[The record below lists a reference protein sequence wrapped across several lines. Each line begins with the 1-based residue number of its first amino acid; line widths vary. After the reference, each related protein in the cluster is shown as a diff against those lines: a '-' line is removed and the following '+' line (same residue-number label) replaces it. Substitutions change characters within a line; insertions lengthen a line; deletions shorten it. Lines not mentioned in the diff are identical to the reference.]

1 MCYLLLYILLLH
13 LLWTQNTL
21 LVFLLFQLSFK
32 EVQKSVLHGI
42 TCLPFSFFIF
52 PLCRIR
58 LKFTFPFTFLL
69 SFCCSVAQA
78 CLTLCNPMDCSSP
91 GFPVLPISQSLLKLM
106 SIESVMASNHL
117 IFCCLLLSCPPSF
130 QALGSF
136 PMSWL
141 FARIRWPRHWSFTIR
156 ISPSNEY
163 SRLISF
169 SID

>member
-78 CLTLCNPMDCSSP
+78 CPTLCNPMDCSTP
-91 GFPVLPISQSLLKLM
+91 GFPVLHHLPELAQAHVHWVSDGIQPSHLLLPTSLLP
-106 SIESVMASNHL
+106 SIFPSIGVFSNELALCSHQVAKVL
-117 IFCCLLLSCPPSF
+117 ELHHQNQSF
-130 QALGSF
+130 QWIFKVDFL
-136 PMSWL
+136 
-141 FARIRWPRHWSFTIR
+141 
-156 ISPSNEY
+156 
-163 SRLISF
+163 
-169 SID
+169 